1 MKKPVLGVLG
11 ATGVVGRN
19 ILEILEAKD
28 RRKAGI
34 TAPPEGLYLNDVYYR
49 WMIEF

>member
-1 MKKPVLGVLG
+1 MVGVLLEIG
-11 ATGVVGRN
+11 EGKRKSED

-49 WMIEF
+49 